1 MLSYDE
7 RPSMYGAAAPTS
19 RSGSAMDSMK
29 QINGALKPSH
39 HRHIWII
46 TGPAGCG
53 KSTIAQYLAENLL
66 IPYIEGDEYHPPANI
81 KKMSAGIPL
90 TDADRWDWL
99 VLLRQKAMERLSS
112 GSSGVVLTC
121 SALKRKYRDVIRIAS
136 YNDHDVLVHF
146 VYLHADEKVL
156 LQRVKARQGH
166 YMKDSMVKSQFKS
179 LEEPA
184 DEERDVLGVDVSR
197 SLTEVQRMALSRVQ
211 QVLADDS

>member
-1 MLSYDE
+1 M
-7 RPSMYGAAAPTS
+7 AAGT
-19 RSGSAMDSMK
+19 
-29 QINGALKPSH
+29 
-39 HRHIWII
+39 
-46 TGPAGCG
+46 
-53 KSTIAQYLAENLL
+53 
-66 IPYIEGDEYHPPANI
+66 
-81 KKMSAGIPL
+81 PL

-146 VYLHADEKVL
+146 VYLHADEDIL
-156 LQRVKARQGH
+156 LKRVKARQGH

-197 SLTEVQRMALSRVQ
+197 SLTEVQRIALSRVQ